1 VSNYIQKSKIKKL
14 IRDRGFR
21 LSPNAYDGI
30 NRSVEN
36 LVIKMLSKVEQDGMK
51 TLMEQHT
58 AIGGKTKTVQATQK
72 DSCKKCCN
80 IKPEFLKFARN
91 TQEWCHTKATILSKK
106 V

>member
-1 VSNYIQKSKIKKL
+1 MSNYIQKSKIKKL

-36 LVIKMLSKVEQDGMK
+36 LLIKMLSKVEQDGMK

-58 AIGGKTKTVQATQK
+58 SVGGAKKVVKVAQNNN
-72 DSCKKCCN
+72 CKKCCN
-80 IKPEFLKFARN
+80 IKPEFLKFAKS
-91 TQEWCHTKATILSKK
+91 TQDYCHTQATILSRK